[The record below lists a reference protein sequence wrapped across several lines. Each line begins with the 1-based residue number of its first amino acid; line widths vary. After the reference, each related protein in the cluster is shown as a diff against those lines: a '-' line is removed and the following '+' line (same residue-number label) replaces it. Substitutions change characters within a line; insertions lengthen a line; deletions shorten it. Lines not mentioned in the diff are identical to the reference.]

1 VRVSTILGLVAGILA
16 FIFSIAGYIVFFI
29 GFTVLEVLSGGDP
42 PDPSP
47 YISLAWSGIF
57 GSIFSIIGGVLT
69 ARRRIIGVSMMII
82 GTLLIMIT
90 LLFGFIFYF
99 LNLLP
104 FILLFVGVVYE
115 LTKRTHIEP
124 RDLKRGRRVTLQPI
138 VMTSQMICHNCGSDN
153 PLKTKICKVCGVR
166 LYEELPGPRCPV
178 CLAPLKLASIL
189 GPGHIICNFCFS
201 EFRLASGLKVSQF
214 QSDQPAHFQRSP
226 IGRKTKLAIAGLFV
240 ILLLVILGFVA
251 QQSSPTAVTTQTP
264 IKGSINNP
272 AKVGESITV
281 RAFGDSFEITV
292 LDFIRGEEAHN
303 KIKLANIFNPSPDP
317 GHEYILVKVRVSYI
331 EGDGTASIGMLNFK
345 AIASGAGY
353 NPQYFIVYPD
363 DMPELKSVQMI
374 PGGSVEGWILFEVP
388 IDDEVLISFSYP
400 FFSDPLCY
408 IKLEKR
414 GLAGL

>member
-1 VRVSTILGLVAGILA
+1 MRVSATLGLVAGVLA
-16 FIFSIAGYIVFFI
+16 FIFSITGYFVFLLAFSVFQI
-29 GFTVLEVLSGGDP
+29 LSGEDP

-47 YISLAWSGIF
+47 YVGLAWSGIF

-69 ARRRIIGVSMMII
+69 TRWRKFGVSMMII
-82 GTLLIMIT
+82 GALLIMIT

-104 FILLFVGVVYE
+104 FILLFVGIVYE
-115 LTKRTHIEP
+115 LKRRTHIEP
-124 RDLKRGRRVTLQPI
+124 RDLKRGRRATLQPI
-138 VMTSQMICHNCGSDN
+138 VVTSQMICHNCGSYN

-166 LYEELPGPRCPV
+166 LYEEMPGPRCPV

-189 GPGHIICNFCFS
+189 APGHIVCNFCFS
-201 EFRLASGLKVSQF
+201 EFRLRVSQF
-214 QSDQPAHFQRSP
+214 PSDQPAYSQRSP

-240 ILLLVILGFVA
+240 ILLLVIIGLAA
-251 QQSSPTAVTTQTP
+251 QQPSPTAPTAVTTQTP
-264 IKGSINNP
+264 DKGSINNP
-272 AKVGESITV
+272 AKVGESVKV
-281 RAFGDSFEITV
+281 RAYRASFEITV

-331 EGDGTASIGMLNFK
+331 EGDGTARIGMLNFK
-345 AIASGAGY
+345 AIAGGAGY
-353 NPQYFIVYPD
+353 NPEYFIVYPD

-388 IDDEVLISFSYP
+388 ADREVLISFSYL
-400 FFSDPLCY
+400 FSDPLCY

-414 GLAGL
+414 GFAEL

>member
-1 VRVSTILGLVAGILA
+1 MRVSTILGLVAGILA

-166 LYEELPGPRCPV
+166 IYEELPGPRCPV

-292 LDFIRGEEAHN
+292 LDFIRGEGAHN